1 MMKIYKRWDY
11 DLIVST
17 ALGAANSIGITLNE
31 KERYRIEQ
39 MVRRFCERTD
49 SGKNDSSFVA
59 SSLYVVAY
67 DEGLEIKTFVN
78 HNPLNS
84 VSIGA
89 PCGEFSS
96 AAFVYSQYETF
107 DKYRYFITIK

>member
-1 MMKIYKRWDY
+1 MMKIYRRWDY

-17 ALGAANSIGITLNE
+17 VYGAADSIGISLNE

-39 MVRRFCERTD
+39 MAKRFCERTN
-49 SGKNDSSFVA
+49 SGKYDSFFVA
-59 SSLYVVAY
+59 SSLYVVVY
-67 DEGLEIKTFVN
+67 NEGLQIKTYVN

-84 VSIGA
+84 ASIGA

-96 AAFVYSQYETF
+96 AAFVCSRYETV
-107 DKYRYFITIK
+107 DKYKYFITIK